1 MTYVLLDNK
10 KLIMSIDNY
19 PMSWEKFANMSVK
32 GDELFGKASKWSAR
46 FRLAKSFKS
55 IDLGDDYSLET
66 VKLYSAITKIFLT
79 YSAFEQ
85 YRKVYTITDE
95 EISQLQERCS
105 QQEKVQKIRALDP
118 NNAFCEFLGK
128 YLTANRHKQK
138 MQKIIAEGNID
149 IIFFAMSAR
158 HVFAHGSFAAH
169 STRLSAKR
177 FEEIS
182 QIISDFLLDCMDLDF
197 TDRVD
202 GL

>member
-1 MTYVLLDNK
+1 
-10 KLIMSIDNY
+10 MSIDNY
-19 PMSWEKFANMSVK
+19 PISWKKFANMSAR
-32 GDELFGKASKWSAR
+32 GDELLGKVSKWSAR

-55 IDLGDDYSLET
+55 VDLGDDYSLDT
-66 VKLYSAITKIFLT
+66 VNLYSAITKIFLT

-85 YRKVYTITDE
+85 YRKIYAITDE

-105 QQEKVQKIRALDP
+105 QLTKVQKIRDLDP
-118 NNAFCEFLGK
+118 NNAFCAFLEK

-138 MQKIIAEGNID
+138 MQKIIADGNID
-149 IIFFAMSAR
+149 IVFLAMSAR

-169 STRLSAKR
+169 STGLSAKR